1 MKLFNNKIKNP
12 IDIIKEIEEL
22 GVGEIKVTYVHL
34 EGTRKGIDL
43 NYSKKIAEIARI
55 PIIFE
60 GGIGSLKHIEEFYFS
75 GLDSIA
81 LGELI
86 SLQK

>member
-1 MKLFNNKIKNP
+1 MGNRDP
-12 IDIIKEIEEL
+12 
-22 GVGEIKVTYVHL
+22 VTYVHL
-34 EGTRKGIDL
+34 EGTRKYDL

-86 SLQK
+86 SFTENNIIKIKSFLQKFSNEIRV